1 MTPRAFRF
9 GVTVPAVAAGPAWAE
24 RARRVEQLGYSILQ
38 MPDHFREQLAPVPA
52 LTAAALATTRLRIG
66 SLVFSNDFRHPVA
79 LAKEAATL
87 DVLSGGRFEL
97 GLGSGWLRE
106 EYDQAGIPFD
116 APGTRIERMA
126 EAVTLVKGLL
136 AGEPVHFTGR
146 HYSIAGLRGTPTPIQ
161 RPHPPLVIGGGGER
175 LLSLAAR
182 EASIVSLVPR
192 ARRDG
197 GGLDRGDFGE
207 AAFRQKI
214 EWVRAAAG
222 DRLAALEL
230 HTLIQAVVVT
240 DRRAVAAEQLATRFK
255 IGPELVLESPYVLCG
270 TVEEICETLQRRR
283 QTHGISYVT
292 VFDRDLEVFAPVVE
306 RLAAT

>member
-1 MTPRAFRF
+1 
-9 GVTVPAVAAGPAWAE
+9 VV
-24 RARRVEQLGYSILQ
+24 
-38 MPDHFREQLAPVPA
+38 
-52 LTAAALATTRLRIG
+52 
-66 SLVFSNDFRHPVA
+66 

-106 EYDQAGIPFD
+106 EYDQAGILFD

-136 AGEPVHFTGR
+136 TGEPVHFTGR
-146 HYSIAGLRGTPTPIQ
+146 HYTIAGLRGTPTPIQ
-161 RPHPPLVIGGGGER
+161 RPHPPLVIGGGGQR

-240 DRRAVAAEQLATRFK
+240 DRRAIAAEQLATRFK

-270 TVEEICETLQRRR
+270 TVEEICETLRQRR

>member
-1 MTPRAFRF
+1 VTPRPFRF
-9 GVTVPAVAAGPAWAE
+9 GVTVPIVAAGPAWAE
-24 RARRVEQLGYSILQ
+24 HARRIEQLGYAILQ
-38 MPDHFREQLAPVPA
+38 VPDHFREQLAPVPA

-66 SLVFSNDFRHPVA
+66 ALVFSNDFRHPVV

-126 EAVTLVKGLL
+126 EAVTIVKGLL

-146 HYSIAGLRGTPTPIQ
+146 HYTIAGLRGTPTPIQ
-161 RPHPPLVIGGGGER
+161 RPHPPLVIGGGGQR

-240 DRRAVAAEQLATRFK
+240 DRRAIAAEQLATRFK

-270 TVEEICETLQRRR
+270 TVEEICETLRQRR

>member
-1 MTPRAFRF
+1 MTPRPFRF
-9 GVTVPAVAAGPAWAE
+9 GVTVPIVVSGPAWAE
-24 RARRVEQLGYSILQ
+24 HARRIEQLGYSILQ
-38 MPDHFREQLAPVPA
+38 MPDHFREQLAPVSA

-66 SLVFSNDFRHPVA
+66 SLVFSNDFRHPVV

-87 DVLSGGRFEL
+87 DVLYGGRFEL

-126 EAVTLVKGLL
+126 ETVTIVKGLL

-146 HYSIAGLRGTPTPIQ
+146 HYTIAGLRGTPTPVQ
-161 RPHPPLVIGGGGER
+161 RPHPPLVIGVGGQR

-222 DRLAALEL
+222 DRFAGLEL

-240 DRRAVAAEQLATRFK
+240 DRRTEAAQPFATRFRMDR
-255 IGPELVLESPYVLCG
+255 EAVLESPYVLIG
-270 TVEEICETLQRRR
+270 SIDEICAALESRRER
-283 QTHGISYVT
+283 HGISSVT
-292 VFDRDLEVFAPVVE
+292 VFDRDLEAFAPVVA
-306 RLAAT
+306 RLTGR

>member
-1 MTPRAFRF
+1 VTPRAFRF

-52 LTAAALATTRLRIG
+52 LTAAALATTRLRVG
-66 SLVFSNDFRHPVA
+66 SLVFSNDFRHPVV

-106 EYDQAGIPFD
+106 EYDQAGILFD

-136 AGEPVHFTGR
+136 TGEPVHFIGR
-146 HYSIAGLRGTPTPIQ
+146 HYTIAGLRGTPTPIQ
-161 RPHPPLVIGGGGER
+161 RPHPPLVIGGGGQR

-240 DRRAVAAEQLATRFK
+240 DRRAIAAEQLATRFK

-270 TVEEICETLQRRR
+270 TVEEICETLRQRR

>member
-1 MTPRAFRF
+1 MTPRPFRF
-9 GVTVPAVAAGPAWAE
+9 GVTVPIVASGPAWAE
-24 RARRVEQLGYSILQ
+24 HARRVEQLGYAILQ

-66 SLVFSNDFRHPVA
+66 SLVFSNDFRHPVV

-126 EAVTLVKGLL
+126 EAVTIVKGLL

-146 HYSIAGLRGTPTPIQ
+146 HYTIAGLRGTPTPIQ
-161 RPHPPLVIGGGGER
+161 RPHPPLVIGGGGQR

-222 DRLAALEL
+222 DRLDAIEL

-240 DRRAVAAEQLATRFK
+240 DRRAIAAEQLATRFK

-270 TVEEICETLQRRR
+270 TVEEIGETLRRRR